1 MGREEGTYS
10 VGEDGLALPH
20 PDGFV
25 GSYYITYV
33 VGAGMR
39 VRIINVPG
47 SDGML
52 FREETEDHL
61 CACGEASIYHF
72 TVVDGKDCSTYIT
85 MDSHEALH
93 FMLNPENLLDNPTH
107 IELSHHDGGDLDY
120 FPMVGMLSGTNDTL
134 IPPGEPIESVIAD
147 CVDNLGLHGAD
158 TETFGGPDRIKAAE
172 AYGDTEQMFKDFQKL
187 LEENGEEK

>member
-1 MGREEGTYS
+1 MESYS
-10 VGEDGLALPH
+10 VGDDGLALPH

-25 GSYYITYV
+25 GSYYITYI

-61 CACGEASIYHF
+61 CSCGEASIFHF
-72 TVVDGKDCSTYIT
+72 TVVDGLKCSTYIT

-93 FMLNPENLLDNPTH
+93 FMLNPEELLENPSH
-107 IELSHHDGGDLDY
+107 ISMFHHDSCEPDL
-120 FPMVGMLSGTNDTL
+120 FPMVGMLSGTTDTF
-134 IPPGEPIESVIAD
+134 IPAGEPIETVIAD
-147 CVDNLGLHGAD
+147 CVDNLGLNGAD
-158 TETFGGPDRIKAAE
+158 TETFGDGDRIKAAE
-172 AYGDTEQMFKDFQKL
+172 AFGDHSEMFADFQKL
-187 LEENGEEK
+187 LEEENGKNK